1 MSKVLFTTLVVL
13 LASSAFAADAATDR
27 ILLPVFFSS
36 AGSYGSRWVTEVVA
50 YNASESDLSYSYPL
64 FEQAPFCTC
73 IPGTGILS
81 RHSRNAL
88 QGFQQSST
96 GLWIEIPKA
105 AGPEDVQWSAR
116 IRDTTREAASAGTE
130 IPLVRQSDF
139 YSTVVALPRVMT
151 DQRFRSALRVYG
163 ARDAGDGDV
172 VLMRIY
178 DARNTFQALV
188 DTSLILHAEPVQ
200 PSSAFYLPPRPE
212 FAMIGDLV
220 AAYPQLA
227 SVPEIAIELRPAGTS
242 PIWAFVST
250 TNNDTQQVTLVTPQ
264 K

>member
-1 MSKVLFTTLVVL
+1 MSYT
-13 LASSAFAADAATDR
+13 
-27 ILLPVFFSS
+27 
-36 AGSYGSRWVTEVVA
+36 
-50 YNASESDLSYSYPL
+50 YPL

-73 IPGTGILS
+73 IPGTGVLPP
-81 RHSRNAL
+81 RSRNAL
-88 QGFQQSST
+88 QTLQQSST

-139 YSTVVALPRVMT
+139 YSTVVALPRVNT
-151 DQRFRSALRVYG
+151 DQRFRSTLRVYG
-163 ARDAGDGDV
+163 ARDGGDGDV
-172 VLMRIY
+172 VSVRIY

-188 DTSLILHAEPVQ
+188 DTSLTLHAEPVQ

-227 SVPEIAIELRPAGTS
+227 SVPEIAIELRPAGGTS

>member
-1 MSKVLFTTLVVL
+1 MKRALLTTLIVVC
-13 LASSAFAADAATDR
+13 ASSAFAGGAATDR
-27 ILLPVFFSS
+27 VLLPVFFSS
-36 AGSYGSRWVTEVVA
+36 AGSYGSHWVTEVVA
-50 YNASESDLSYSYPL
+50 YNAGNSDLSYSYPL

-73 IPGTGILS
+73 IPGTGILP

-88 QGFQQSST
+88 QEFQQSRT
-96 GLWIEIPKA
+96 GLWIEIPQA

-116 IRDTTREAASAGTE
+116 IRDTTRDAASAGTE
-130 IPLVRQSDF
+130 IPLVRQSEF
-139 YSTVVALPRVMT
+139 YSTVVALPRVIT
-151 DQRFRSALRVYG
+151 DQRFRSTLRVYG
-163 ARDAGDGDV
+163 AGDGDV
-172 VLMRIY
+172 VLMKIY
-178 DARNTFQALV
+178 DARTFQALV
-188 DTSLILHAEPVQ
+188 DTSLTLHAEPVQ
-200 PSSAFYLPPRPE
+200 PSSAFYTPPRPE

-227 SVPEIAIELRPAGTS
+227 SVPELAIEIRPAGSS